1 MDEFDALVS
10 SAGNTDQER
19 RVSACLK
26 SLFDDQLNSKNDDHN
41 KTIVIAVTSRPEFID
56 TSFRRSGRLEIEIE
70 LGVPDFKQRTEIV
83 KSILERSGDLVKRLN
98 DNDIEFVSRNAHGY
112 VGADLE
118 AVLAQVCYY
127 SMAIVNLNK
136 SSNIPRGPESAS
148 FEIPPFRPK
157 FT

>member
-26 SLFDDQLNSKNDDHN
+26 SLFDDQLNSKNDDEHN

-70 LGVPDFKQRTEIV
+70 LGVPDFKQRIEIV
-83 KSILERSGDLVKRLN
+83 KAILERSGDLVTSRLN

-118 AVLAQVCYY
+118 AVLAQVSY
-127 SMAIVNLNK
+127 
-136 SSNIPRGPESAS
+136 
-148 FEIPPFRPK
+148 
-157 FT
+157 

>member
-26 SLFDDQLNSKNDDHN
+26 SLFDDQLNAKNEDHN

-56 TSFRRSGRLEIEIE
+56 ASFRRSGRLEIEIE
-70 LGVPDFKQRTEIV
+70 LGVPDFKQRIEIV
-83 KSILERSGDLVKRLN
+83 KAILERSDLVTRLN

-118 AVLAQVCYY
+118 AVLAQVCY
-127 SMAIVNLNK
+127 
-136 SSNIPRGPESAS
+136 
-148 FEIPPFRPK
+148 
-157 FT
+157 